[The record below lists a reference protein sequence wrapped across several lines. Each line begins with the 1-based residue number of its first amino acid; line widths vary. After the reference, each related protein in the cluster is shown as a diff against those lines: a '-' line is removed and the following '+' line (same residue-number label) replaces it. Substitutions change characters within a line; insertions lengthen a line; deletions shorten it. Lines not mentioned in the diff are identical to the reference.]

1 MEAGNDNLVGL
12 VRGAVH
18 GGVYNALVSSVS
30 VEAIATDLTE
40 YTSAEVG
47 DSL

>member
-1 MEAGNDNLVGL
+1 METGNDNLAGL

-18 GGVYNALVSSVS
+18 DGVYIALVSSVS